1 MMVFRLWSGGGV
13 YVAGGTATVVGGRLS
28 GNVAEGGQGG
38 DKLFQF
44 GGASVDEG
52 GYGGNGLGGG
62 LFIAADIVFAAPATV
77 T

>member
-1 MMVFRLWSGGGV
+1 
-13 YVAGGTATVVGGRLS
+13 
-28 GNVAEGGQGG
+28 VAEGGQGG